1 MKSHN
6 DFLDYVM
13 PQVPGATVNMA
24 LHEIKS
30 TIIDFC
36 EKSLILQET
45 LDPIAVIANTSDY
58 DLEPPK
64 NRLVVKILRGWY
76 KNRLLN
82 HESTDNI
89 DDATLYNKVINDVEV
104 RKGDP
109 FVIMQKDPRTFTL
122 YPEPH
127 DTVANAVTLR
137 VALKPTR
144 SVDTIDDFIFEDYAD
159 TIGHGVISRMALS
172 LDKPYYNTQL
182 AVARDALYRAGLNV
196 ARDRA
201 LKSFVRAHKHVKL
214 RRYI

>member
-13 PQVPGATVNMA
+13 PHVPGATVNMA

-64 NRLVVKILRGWY
+64 HRLVVKILRGWY
-76 KNRLLN
+76 KNRLLDA
-82 HESTDNI
+82 ESTDNI
-89 DDATLYNKVINDVEV
+89 NDATLYNKHITDVV
-104 RKGDP
+104 TRKGDP

-122 YPEPH
+122 YPEPSE
-127 DTVANAVTLR
+127 TVASAVTLR

-144 SVDTIDDFIFEDYAD
+144 AVDTIDDFIFEDYAE

-172 LDKPYYNTQL
+172 PDKPYYDTKL

-201 LKSFVRAHKHVKL
+201 LKSFVRANKHVKL
-214 RRYI
+214 RRI